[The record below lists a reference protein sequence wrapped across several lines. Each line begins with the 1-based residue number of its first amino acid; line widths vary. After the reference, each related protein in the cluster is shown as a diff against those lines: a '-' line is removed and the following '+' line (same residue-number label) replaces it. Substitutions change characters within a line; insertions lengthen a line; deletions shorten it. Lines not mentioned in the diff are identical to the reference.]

1 MNHLAVFPPISAVSD
16 RLHAA
21 GETVPG
27 VFEVLLRRSSLFA
40 DIADYPEP
48 AGNAWMKEKDKGIA
62 GNTVFKAGTRELLP
76 AEKYH
81 RFWWLLFNDQN
92 RGKENMR
99 VEDEEGGEEDPQRV
113 WISAGM
119 KKDEWRKYDRDGVI
133 SRHPRKMCPDGVVVM
148 GMIEPREYSEV
159 VGKMMERMMMR
170 TDQLPPNVDVLGVR
184 RVFVDV
190 NDLVVRLENTSDR
203 DAIVNMCSF
212 FPNRTVKVGMDNSR
226 EL

>member
-1 MNHLAVFPPISAVSD
+1 
-16 RLHAA
+16 
-21 GETVPG
+21 
-27 VFEVLLRRSSLFA
+27 
-40 DIADYPEP
+40 
-48 AGNAWMKEKDKGIA
+48 
-62 GNTVFKAGTRELLP
+62 
-76 AEKYH
+76 
-81 RFWWLLFNDQN
+81 
-92 RGKENMR
+92 
-99 VEDEEGGEEDPQRV
+99 
-113 WISAGM
+113 
-119 KKDEWRKYDRDGVI
+119 
-133 SRHPRKMCPDGVVVM
+133 M